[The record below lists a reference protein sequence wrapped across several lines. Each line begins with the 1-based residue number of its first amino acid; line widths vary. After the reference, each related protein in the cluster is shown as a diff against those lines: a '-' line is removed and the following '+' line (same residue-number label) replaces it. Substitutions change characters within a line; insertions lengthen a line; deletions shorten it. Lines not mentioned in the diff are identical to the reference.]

1 MDRRSLWSILFSQGW
16 CLWAWLRPA
25 YTKLASGARDK
36 CRHADIQRGYSHY
49 LATSFGASHLS
60 YIDQNRIMWLSVD
73 VGQNISQGQSVAQS
87 IIPVHFLYSIRH
99 HWYSTGNLCALGI
112 WKLKSPP
119 PVQLYKPVSFRIL
132 TYLCILKM
140 SWITIRLFTRKCFH
154 RNQDFESRCRTYWIC
169 KPAVRSG
176 IPVCR
181 CVW

>member
-1 MDRRSLWSILFSQGW
+1 MDRCSLWSILFSQGW

-36 CRHADIQRGYSHY
+36 CRYADIQRGYSHY

-87 IIPVHFLYSIRH
+87 IIPVHLLYSIRH

-119 PVQLYKPVSFRIL
+119 PSSIIQTRELQNIDISLYSENVMDNDQAVHQKMFPQKPRFWV
-132 TYLCILKM
+132 KM
-140 SWITIRLFTRKCFH
+140 
-154 RNQDFESRCRTYWIC
+154 
-169 KPAVRSG
+169 
-176 IPVCR
+176 
-181 CVW
+181 